1 MNTILKALF
10 PKNYREFK
18 HKRLLIVLLRTAHI
32 ICFSIL
38 VGGFF
43 FHQDKTQLSPW
54 FLGVMLSGMS
64 MFLVDMYGSCIIL
77 FEIRGI
83 SILMKLLLL
92 SLIPLLSSNNQIILL
107 MLIIVLSSYISH
119 TTGKIRHRNILSSKT
134 LKKYGLDEG

>member
-1 MNTILKALF
+1 MKSILKALF

-18 HKRLLIVLLRTAHI
+18 YKRLFIVLLRTIHI

-43 FHQDKTQLSPW
+43 FHQDKAQLSPW

-64 MFLVDMYGSCIIL
+64 LFLVDIYGSCIIL
-77 FEIRGI
+77 FEVRGI
-83 SILMKLLLL
+83 SILIKLLLL

-119 TTGKIRHRNILSSKT
+119 TTGKIRHRNVLSSKT
-134 LKKYGLDEG
+134 LKKYGLD